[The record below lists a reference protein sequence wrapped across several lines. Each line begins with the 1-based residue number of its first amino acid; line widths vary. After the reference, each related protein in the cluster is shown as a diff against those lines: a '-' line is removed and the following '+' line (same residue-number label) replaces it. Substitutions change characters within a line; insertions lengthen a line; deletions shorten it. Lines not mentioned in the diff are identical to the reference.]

1 MLDKKRPFTRAD
13 AVAAGISPRQ
23 LSSSRFRRIF
33 RNVYIDGSVQET
45 RSERAIAA
53 LLLHPDGAWV
63 SHMSAAEW
71 YGIVVPKVSVVHVSV
86 QDPKDRRWT
95 RGIKPHVAPP
105 GAHAQKRRRLNVS
118 KPTRLFIELASVLD
132 LVDLVVAGDSM
143 IKVFGMKAADLVAAL
158 ADRTEYWSGTARF
171 AAAFVRDEVDSPM
184 ETRLR
189 MLIVLAGLP
198 EPEVNYKIRDENGD
212 VIVRSISVTQRCD
225 WPSSTTGASTSRSCR
240 SGRTTRSDGNTSTTS
255 SGASSRSDPAGSTST
270 PEPPSRRCG
279 VHCVAGGWRW
289 PRRLTGGRRTSRV
302 VVRLLDSAGLMYTFM
317 GRRA

>member
-23 LSSSRFRRIF
+23 LSASRFRRIF
-33 RNVYIDGSVQET
+33 RNVYIDGSVKET

-53 LLLHPDGAWV
+53 LVLHPEGAWV

-71 YGIVVPKVSVVHVSV
+71 YGIVVPKVSVIHVSV

-95 RGIKPHVAPP
+95 RGIKPHLAQP
-105 GAHAQKRRRLNVS
+105 GKHARKHRGLRVS

-143 IKVFGMKAADLVAAL
+143 VKVFGMKAEDLVTAL

-212 VIVRSISVTQRCD
+212 VVVRFDLSYPALRLAIEYDGRQHVEIISQWEDDEDRREYLDDIEWRILKVRSGGIYID
-225 WPSSTTGASTSRSCR
+225 PGATLEKVWRALRSR
-240 SGRTTRSDGNTSTTS
+240 GMAVAPPTDGWQ
-255 SGASSRSDPAGSTST
+255 A
-270 PEPPSRRCG
+270 
-279 VHCVAGGWRW
+279 H
-289 PRRLTGGRRTSRV
+289 
-302 VVRLLDSAGLMYTFM
+302 
-317 GRRA
+317 